1 MSIKIRD
8 VRKPATNRTS
18 RNAAYSTDRGS
29 LSSNEPGL
37 DPRVRR
43 TRRLLQEALLGLIRE
58 QSFDDVTV
66 QDITVRADLNRAT
79 FYLHYRDKD
88 DLLTQIMKEALDA
101 LEAQAR
107 QHENVAESAQEAI
120 VGWFKHAAAYPE
132 LYHLVLGRN
141 DRASFLIQVRTHIE
155 QLMTR
160 GEEKRHGAR
169 RSEIPAA
176 MRLRFQSSACL
187 AVIGW
192 WLEQRMPYPPE
203 EMATWLRHLLEA
215 VDGSE

>member
-1 MSIKIRD
+1 M
-8 VRKPATNRTS
+8 RKPATHRPPRS
-18 RNAAYSTDRGS
+18 VAYTTDRSS
-29 LSSNEPGL
+29 LSSTDPGL

-43 TRRLLQEALLGLIRE
+43 TRRLLQEALLALIRE

-66 QDITVRADLNRAT
+66 QDITERAGLNRAT

-88 DLLTQIMKEALDA
+88 DLLTQIMKEALDV

-107 QHENVAESAQEAI
+107 QRENSAESAQQAI
-120 VGWFKHAAAYPE
+120 VGWFQHAAAYPE
-132 LYHLVLGRN
+132 LYHLVLGRS

-160 GEEKRHGAR
+160 GEAKRHGAR
-169 RSEIPAA
+169 PGAVPAA
-176 MRLRFQSSACL
+176 MRLRFEASACL

-192 WLEQRMPYPPE
+192 WLEQRMPYSPE
-203 EMATWLRHLLEA
+203 DMATWLWHLLESVA
-215 VDGSE
+215 STE

>member
-1 MSIKIRD
+1 MLA
-8 VRKPATNRTS
+8 VRKPATNRTP
-18 RNAAYSTDRGS
+18 RNVAYTTDRSS
-29 LSSNEPGL
+29 LSSTEPGL

-43 TRRLLQEALLGLIRE
+43 TRQLLQEALLGLIRE

-66 QDITVRADLNRAT
+66 QDITERAGLNRAT

-107 QHENVAESAQEAI
+107 RHEDSDESAQEAI
-120 VGWFKHAAAYPE
+120 VGWFQHAAAYPD
-132 LYHLVLGRN
+132 LYHLVLGRS
-141 DRASFLIQVRTHIE
+141 DRASFSVQVRTHIE

-160 GEEKRHGAR
+160 DNEKRHRSR
-169 RSEIPAA
+169 RGGIPAA
-176 MRLRFQSSACL
+176 MRLRFQASACL

-203 EMATWLRHLLEA
+203 EMATWLWSLLKS
-215 VDGSE
+215 VDSSE